1 MPISGFNV
9 RQNIG
14 EKILGRLPKQ
24 ILSVDSTLTNI
35 IVFQYSDADVRPNA
49 SEVYL
54 QFKNAMVGAFKILT
68 HFNICLISPGL
79 NEGKKK

>member
-35 IVFQYSDADVRPNA
+35 IVFQYSDAGVRPNA
-49 SEVYL
+49 SEV
-54 QFKNAMVGAFKILT
+54 
-68 HFNICLISPGL
+68 
-79 NEGKKK
+79 